1 LTKSS
6 AANGVENKPAMPI
19 NRIKGATDMVRQ
31 IGEAIY
37 MLDLT
42 IDQWNEQLK
51 RAQPHRNGRVALIFT
66 PVSRT
71 MIDGKVAYDA
81 GPLVG
86 KMVLMRSGAWRFF
99 RLTEKDKHEK
109 LSDLRVGKSLL
120 SDPLV
125 VRLLDGIEDMLK
137 QRESLCEI
145 LAALSRGT
153 PGKVSSI
160 LASCSRR
167 ADEAIDLSLRVK
179 LDWTKGAEEAEAKI
193 RAQRRER
200 YERERSKKKAQATG
214 LHDPAAN

>member
-1 LTKSS
+1 MTKSS

-51 RAQPHRNGRVALIFT
+51 RAQPHRNGRVILIFT
-66 PVSRT
+66 QVSRT
-71 MIDGKVAYDA
+71 RIDGGRAFDSA
-81 GPLVG
+81 PLVG
-86 KMVLMRSGAWRFF
+86 KMVLMKSGAWRFF
-99 RLTEKDKHEK
+99 RLTVKDRHEK
-109 LSDLRVGKSLL
+109 LSDLRVGKGMP
-120 SDPLV
+120 SDSV
-125 VRLLDGIEDMLK
+125 VIRLLDGIEDMLK
-137 QRESLCEI
+137 QRESLCET

-153 PGKVSSI
+153 PGRVSSI

-179 LDWTKGAEEAEAKI
+179 LDWTKGAEEAEATI

-200 YERERSKKKAQATG
+200 YLLLKEKKKSQSTG
-214 LHDPAAN
+214 PHEPAAN